1 MHVVPQTPVAP
12 PLELLPT
19 TSSLTPNRR
28 NRQQPEPVTR
38 FDLLDLEGLV
48 TIDEPITRQCTVEI
62 IAEQIRQPTYPGC
75 SCPNKAVKA
84 HSPFKQTILDVPQ
97 GRMQRYVK
105 LRRRRW
111 RCKSCGVVVTQP
123 LTCIAPERYLMTQRL
138 VEYVEVQSLL
148 RTDLNVS
155 EETGVSVRR
164 VREIRKR
171 FTKQLEHA
179 IRFAV
184 PRVLGLDGVRAD
196 GNNRR
201 VIFTDIEAGYVL
213 DLIKSGR
220 KESIAARLELFNAC
234 GGVQFVTIDM
244 CRTLRAAVQEAIPDA
259 VIIIDLFH
267 IMRLANQVMDAVRV
281 RLYPKLKKER
291 EPGQPRPRP
300 EPFRL
305 RRDKSCPEARQERER
320 WFAESPELRLAYDLK
335 EGFLELFDEKNYGG
349 KLLMSGA
356 LARQNYEQW
365 LKRLP
370 EEKET
375 GYKALRS
382 DFQKIVTAMKNWGEY
397 VFNYFDYGYTNAFTE
412 SSNRKVKDVQRDT
425 RWCSFDTTCARAIYG
440 TYLRKQEKE
449 ARAQEVALIRPP
461 AKRRCAQQPA
471 VPEQRPTRK
480 GRSASALG
488 PASPRVIQMALD
500 FTN

>member
-1 MHVVPQTPVAP
+1 MHIVPQTSAAP
-12 PLELLPT
+12 PLELLLPT
-19 TSSLTPNRR
+19 TSSLTLNKR
-28 NRQQPEPVTR
+28 NRSQPESVTR
-38 FDLLDLEGLV
+38 FDLLGLEGLI
-48 TIDEPITRQCTVEI
+48 TIEEPLVRQCTVEI
-62 IAEQIRQPTYPGC
+62 AAEQIRQPTYPGC

-111 RCKSCGVVVTQP
+111 RCKSCGAVVTQP
-123 LTCIAPERYLMTQRL
+123 LTCLAPGRYLMTQRL
-138 VEYVEVQSLL
+138 LEYVEVQSLL

-155 EETGVSVRR
+155 EETGISVRR

-171 FTKQLEHA
+171 FTKQLEYA

-196 GNNRR
+196 GHNRR

-213 DLIKSGR
+213 DLIKSGS
-220 KESIAARLELFNAC
+220 KKSIAARLKLFNAC
-234 GGVQFVTIDM
+234 GGVQFVTMDM

-281 RLYPKLKKER
+281 RLYPKLKRER

-320 WFAESPELRLAYDLK
+320 WFAESPELQLAYDLK
-335 EGFLELFDEKNYGG
+335 EGFLEVFAEKTYGG
-349 KLLMSGA
+349 KLLMSGTLA
-356 LARQNYEQW
+356 LQNYEQW
-365 LKRLP
+365 QKRFP
-370 EEKET
+370 EGKE
-375 GYKALRS
+375 YEALRG
-382 DFQKIVTAMKNWGEY
+382 DFQKILTAMKNWGEY

-440 TYLRKQEKE
+440 TYLRKQEQE

-461 AKRRCAQQPA
+461 TKRRARQPVAQ
-471 VPEQRPTRK
+471 EQRPVGK
-480 GRSASALG
+480 SRSSGACVS
-488 PASPRVIQMALD
+488 SPPKVIQMALD
-500 FTN
+500 YTN